1 MTQYTVLKVD
11 KEDRIYVPTMLKYV
25 GQIGIE
31 SKYANKYSGLVCLEF
46 EDGNAWRFRNEW
58 LEKVEEKEMESKFN
72 VGDKVRVIKS
82 RYAGIPDGREGVVI
96 GRTPYD
102 VYLLNIEHTDGISI
116 DLAFFPYELELVTEP
131 KQECQQVNQPAIEIG
146 KKYRVVKVD
155 EDCSIYVDKLN
166 EYLHMEGTVTLLNTR
181 GVAVFAKLLF
191 ENGEKWWF
199 KQEWLVLAEE
209 ESNQLSQDNVNFPS
223 HYQLVNDVEVK
234 DVVKVILSRWQSSG
248 QEMSFN
254 QAGMMKELLQYLLR
268 APLKNKKED
277 VLKAQWYLNELVKE
291 WEEK

>member
-25 GQIGIE
+25 GQIGTE

-58 LEKVEEKEMESKFN
+58 LEKVEEKEMESKFK
-72 VGDKVRVIKS
+72 VGDKVIHSAYR
-82 RYAGIPDGREGVVI
+82 GIPI
-96 GRTPYD
+96 GRIGKVSYD
-102 VYLLNIEHTDGISI
+102 YDGSLYLLDIWHDEDEEIGGWTFYPH
-116 DLAFFPYELELVTEP
+116 ELELVSEP
-131 KQECQQVNQPAIEIG
+131 KQEAQQANQLPISIG
-146 KKYRVVKVD
+146 KKYRVVKVEKD
-155 EDCSIYVDKLN
+155 WEFYCTELE
-166 EYLHMEGTVTLLNTR
+166 EYLYMEGKALSIGCNGDVALSFGD
-181 GVAVFAKLLF
+181 GV
-191 ENGEKWWF
+191 WWF
-199 KQEWLVLAEE
+199 KPEWLVPVEE
-209 ESNQLSQDNVNFPS
+209 ENQQSSQDNVNFPS
-223 HYQLVNDVEVK
+223 HYQLINDIEVK

-268 APLKNKKED
+268 APMKNKKED

-291 WEEK
+291 WEEE